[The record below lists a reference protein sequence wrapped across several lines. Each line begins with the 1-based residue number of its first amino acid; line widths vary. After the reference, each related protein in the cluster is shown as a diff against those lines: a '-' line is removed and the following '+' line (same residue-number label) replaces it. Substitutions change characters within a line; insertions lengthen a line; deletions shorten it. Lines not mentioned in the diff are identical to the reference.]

1 MSIYKRKL
9 FNRGGRVSSRGVGI
23 TSGLVDKPVQK
34 FSLGGDVA
42 QKYED
47 NLAMLRGL
55 DIVPKREPF
64 DRFGANQEALL
75 NFFGGLMSG
84 KSYQSGLG
92 GALDI
97 AGQSLQSSAPL
108 FAKASE
114 AKRAY
119 DAIDPEAGIKE
130 TALTLATQ
138 KEDQPETIKMK
149 AGETLMQ
156 YDESTGQ
163 YEKVYQ
169 TEAIQKD
176 KKLYTIGPNIKLVD
190 ETGATIAEGLDKTEN
205 QLYKLDPG
213 ERLVNKAGE
222 VVAFFPDVNDQVIK
236 LNPGQVAYSADGTTV
251 LAENKTKEPTVIKLN
266 PGQVAY
272 DGSGQIIA
280 QLDDNEKQ
288 KLQYKVLSP
297 GDELYATDGTLVARG
312 TTIEEIANKYHD
324 FKTADERFNFLLGSY
339 EDKAGFLENGE
350 IDLEKLTPG
359 EQKEYTRILNMVDPE
374 AQAKTKAWTDYVS
387 ENLKNINFVENMGER
402 LEIARATF
410 ERLPATGPVRGRLA
424 PLFNVFLDIT
434 GISIP
439 QIINETFGKDIL
451 LDDLTQ
457 NELNRLQSA
466 LALSFQKEMKGQVN
480 TFEQQLILNAL
491 FSVVRSP
498 EANEIAFE
506 NLKYLND
513 LKKQTLIISERVNS
527 YTQLQTELEKWKKE
541 NKPSLLKTND
551 EKYDDLINK
560 YGITAETAEDL
571 VEGAITTQDLSI
583 K

>member
-1 MSIYKRKL
+1 M
-9 FNRGGRVSSRGVGI
+9 
-23 TSGLVDKPVQK
+23 
-34 FSLGGDVA
+34 
-42 QKYED
+42 
-47 NLAMLRGL
+47 
-55 DIVPKREPF
+55 
-64 DRFGANQEALL
+64 
-75 NFFGGLMSG
+75 
-84 KSYQSGLG
+84 
-92 GALDI
+92 
-97 AGQSLQSSAPL
+97 
-108 FAKASE
+108 
-114 AKRAY
+114 
-119 DAIDPEAGIKE
+119 
-130 TALTLATQ
+130 
-138 KEDQPETIKMK
+138 
-149 AGETLMQ
+149 
-156 YDESTGQ
+156 
-163 YEKVYQ
+163 
-169 TEAIQKD
+169 
-176 KKLYTIGPNIKLVD
+176 
-190 ETGATIAEGLDKTEN
+190 
-205 QLYKLDPG
+205 
-213 ERLVNKAGE
+213 
-222 VVAFFPDVNDQVIK
+222 
-236 LNPGQVAYSADGTTV
+236 
-251 LAENKTKEPTVIKLN
+251 LAENKTKEPTVIKLD

-312 TTIEEIANKYHD
+312 TTIEEIADKYHN

-527 YTQLQTELEKWKKE
+527 YTQLQKELEKWKKE

-571 VEGAITTQDLSI
+571 VEGAITTQDLST

>member
-169 TEAIQKD
+169 TEAIKKD

-190 ETGATIAEGLDKTEN
+190 ETGATVAVGLDKTEN

-236 LNPGQVAYSADGTTV
+236 LD
-251 LAENKTKEPTVIKLN
+251 

-312 TTIEEIANKYHD
+312 TTIEEIADKYHN

-527 YTQLQTELEKWKKE
+527 YTQLQKELEKWKKE

-571 VEGAITTQDLSI
+571 VEGAITTQDLST